1 MSTDKNRDF
10 IREAIDVDLE
20 NGRYD
25 RVITRFPPEPNAHL
39 HIGHGKAICVN
50 FGIAASYDGQCNLRY
65 DDTNPTREEQEYVDS
80 MQEDIRWLGFDW
92 GPQPYYASDYFGQL
106 YDWAVALIKKGLA
119 YVDDQTADE
128 IRENR
133 GTLTEPGKNSPYRDR
148 SIEENLDFFEQMKD
162 GAFPDGSRVL
172 RAKID
177 MAAPNINLRDPV
189 MYRIMHTAHHRTGD
203 AWCIYPMYDW
213 AHGQSDAIEGVTHSL
228 CSDEFTNN
236 RPLYDWFI
244 EKLGI
249 FPSRQIEYAR
259 GNITY
264 TVLSKRYILQLI
276 EQNLVSGWD
285 DPRLY
290 TLRGLRRLGYP
301 PEAIRRF
308 WTEAGIAKRGNNIDI
323 ALLEYCIRDQ
333 LNQTAPRRMAV
344 LNPLK
349 VVIENYPEDQSEM
362 LTAIN
367 NPEDDSAGTRLDP
380 LFAPP
385 LHRARGLYGR
395 PAAQVLPPR
404 PRPRSPPALRL
415 FPHLHRGRQRRQRR
429 DRRTALHVRSGH
441 ARRQRTRWPQGQGH
455 PALGLSPPRGPSRGA
470 ALRPTLQSR
479 KPARSPARGHLAGQ
493 PQPRR
498 TQSPQPLLSRAVPR
512 RHGPRGV
519 LPV

>member
-39 HIGHGKAICVN
+39 HIGHGKAICIN
-50 FGIAASYDGQCNLRY
+50 FGIAASYGGQCNLRY

-106 YDWAVALIKKGLA
+106 YEWAVALIKKGLA

-148 SIEENLDFFEQMKD
+148 SIEENLDLFEQMKD

-249 FPSRQIEYAR
+249 FPSRQIEYR
-259 GNITY
+259 
-264 TVLSKRYILQLI
+264 
-276 EQNLVSGWD
+276 
-285 DPRLY
+285 PR
-290 TLRGLRRLGYP
+290 
-301 PEAIRRF
+301 
-308 WTEAGIAKRGNNIDI
+308 
-323 ALLEYCIRDQ
+323 Q
-333 LNQTAPRRMAV
+333 HH
-344 LNPLK
+344 
-349 VVIENYPEDQSEM
+349 
-362 LTAIN
+362 
-367 NPEDDSAGTRLDP
+367 
-380 LFAPP
+380 
-385 LHRARGLYGR
+385 LHRPLQALH
-395 PAAQVLPPR
+395 PAAHRADISSPVGTILGSTPCAACAAWGTHRLPSAASGPRPGLPNAATTSTSPSSNTASAISSTR
-404 PRPRSPPALRL
+404 PRPGAWPCSTRS
-415 FPHLHRGRQRRQRR
+415 
-429 DRRTALHVRSGH
+429 RSSLKTT
-441 ARRQRTRWPQGQGH
+441 QRTKVRC
-455 PALGLSPPRGPSRGA
+455 
-470 ALRPTLQSR
+470 
-479 KPARSPARGHLAGQ
+479 
-493 PQPRR
+493 
-498 TQSPQPLLSRAVPR
+498 
-512 RHGPRGV
+512 
-519 LPV
+519 